1 MAETAVPKIVPSVST
16 GEPVDLTR
24 PHFIGIA
31 GTGMLPVARVCAE
44 RGFAVSGSDV
54 RASEQVEELARL
66 GVTVHT
72 GHAAE
77 QLPTDATAAVFTHAI
92 APDNPEI
99 LAARERGVPVVHRSA
114 ALSAL
119 MTGHRA
125 VGVLG
130 THGKSST
137 AGMLAVTLS
146 RMGQSPSYMVGADLE
161 GPGSG
166 GRAGGESGLF
176 VAEIDESDRTL
187 LGVGVEVA
195 VVTNIGY
202 DHPENYADAAEY
214 VDVFEKFVRG
224 LGPDGIVVL
233 NADSPGCR
241 ELESRLRG
249 GVGPQVVT
257 FGESPSANWR
267 LTQLASAGGRSS
279 ALLRGPQGREF
290 FLGLRI
296 LGVHQLLNAAAA
308 MAALDVL
315 GQDLDMAMEQLG
327 YFDGV
332 QRRMTSAGMMAAV
345 RIFDSYAHHPDE
357 VAADLRAARS
367 LAGEARVITVFR
379 PTGQA
384 RLDTFGGEFGTAL
397 ADSDAVVLVGDA
409 DSISE
414 ASLGELSV
422 SISQAGGSVL
432 AVETARE
439 TAVAWA
445 AGEARHG
452 DVVVLMGTGNLSE
465 CGLMLR
471 RALADL
477 TPVVA

>member
-1 MAETAVPKIVPSVST
+1 MAETAVPKIVPSVSA

-24 PHFIGIA
+24 PHFVGIA

-54 RASEQVEELARL
+54 RTSEQVEELARL

-72 GHAAE
+72 GHAGE
-77 QLPTDATAAVFTHAI
+77 QLPADATVAVFTHAI

-146 RMGQSPSYMVGADLE
+146 RMGQSPSYLVGADLE

-166 GRAGGESGLF
+166 GRAGSESGLF

-187 LGVGVEVA
+187 LGVGVDVA
-195 VVTNIGY
+195 VVTNVGY
-202 DHPENYADAAEY
+202 DHPENYANAAEY
-214 VDVFEKFVRG
+214 VDVFEEFLRS

-267 LTQLASAGGRSS
+267 LTQPASAGGRSS
-279 ALLRGPQGREF
+279 ALLHGPQGREF
-290 FLGLRI
+290 YLGLRI
-296 LGVHQLLNAAAA
+296 PGVHQLLNAAAA

-315 GQDLDMAMEQLG
+315 GQDLDLAMEQLG

-332 QRRMTSAGMMAAV
+332 QRRMTSAGMMAGV

-367 LAGEARVITVFR
+367 LAGEAQVITVFR

-384 RLDTFGGEFGTAL
+384 RLDTFGGGFGTAL

-409 DSISE
+409 GSISE
-414 ASLGELSV
+414 ASLGELAL
-422 SISQAGGSVL
+422 SIGQAGGTVL

-439 TAVAWA
+439 AAVACT
-445 AGEARHG
+445 AGEAQHG
-452 DVVVLMGTGNLSE
+452 DVVVLMGTGDLSE

-471 RALADL
+471 RTLADL
-477 TPVVA
+477 TPLVA

>member
-1 MAETAVPKIVPSVST
+1 MAETAVPKIVPSVSA

-24 PHFIGIA
+24 PHFVGIGGA
-31 GTGMLPVARVCAE
+31 GMLPVARVCAE

-54 RASEQVEELARL
+54 RASEQVENLARL
-66 GVTVHT
+66 GVSVRT

-77 QLPTDATAAVFTHAI
+77 HLPADATALVFTHAI

-99 LAARERGVPVVHRSA
+99 LAARLRGVPVVHRSA
-114 ALSAL
+114 ALSVL
-119 MTGHRA
+119 MAGHKA

-146 RMGQSPSYMVGADLE
+146 RMGQNPSYMVGADLE
-161 GPGSG
+161 EPGSG

-187 LGVGVEVA
+187 LGVGVDVA

-202 DHPENYADAAEY
+202 DHPENYARPADY
-214 VDVFEKFVRG
+214 VDVFEQFVRG

-249 GVGPQVVT
+249 GDGPQVVT

-279 ALLRGPQGREF
+279 ALLHGPHGREF
-290 FLGLRI
+290 YLGLRI
-296 LGVHQLLNAAAA
+296 PGVHQLLNAAAA
-308 MAALDVL
+308 MAALDAL
-315 GQDLDMAMEQLG
+315 GQDLDLATEQLG

-357 VAADLRAARS
+357 VAADVKTARG
-367 LAGEARVITVFR
+367 LAGEGRVITVFR

-384 RLDTFGGEFGTAL
+384 RLDAFGGQFATAL
-397 ADSDAVVLVGDA
+397 AGSDAVVLVGDA
-409 DSISE
+409 GSISE

-422 SISQAGGSVL
+422 SISQAGGSAL
-432 AVETARE
+432 AVETTRE
-439 TAVAWA
+439 AAVACA
-445 AGEARHG
+445 ADEAQHG
-452 DVVVLMGTGNLSE
+452 DVVVLMGTGDLSE

-471 RALADL
+471 RALADM
-477 TPVVA
+477 TPLVA